1 MGRRTFLDD
10 YVAVNA
16 VGTMVIATASI
27 AIAVINTEWV
37 CPEEYVEKYRRLGGE
52 PEVLHLLMQL
62 MPRTTDLVEVQGAA
76 ISALV
81 LQAMS
86 FFSVLGNG
94 RTTISTV
101 APGDESKGCAWEGE
115 RLASLVKNWKAPRI
129 ASCHITRPD
138 EVLSNW
144 YGVALCARM
153 SYRMAF
159 VFATG
164 IMLMAILYLG
174 MRCMAMLFKQHS
186 GSARSGKIFV
196 KTAHGS
202 GFLYLMLSWCLMIM
216 TVWDLTDHTE
226 WEQWMWRDPWTE
238 RWWII

>member
-1 MGRRTFLDD
+1 MGGRTFLDD

-37 CPEEYVEKYRRLGGE
+37 CPEEYGEKYRRLGGE
-52 PEVLHLLMQL
+52 SEMLHLAMQL

-76 ISALV
+76 ILALV
-81 LQAMS
+81 LQSMS
-86 FFSVLGNG
+86 FLSVLGNG

-101 APGDESKGCAWEGE
+101 VPGDESKGCAWEGE
-115 RLASLVKNWKAPRI
+115 RLAFLVKNWKAARI
-129 ASCHITRPD
+129 ASCHVIRPD

-144 YGVALCARM
+144 YGVGLCARV

-174 MRCMAMLFKQHS
+174 KRCLAMLFKKYSVS
-186 GSARSGKIFV
+186 GRSGKIFV
-196 KTAHGS
+196 KTSAVVWVSLFDAERVFDDHDGLGS
-202 GFLYLMLSWCLMIM
+202 HRSY
-216 TVWDLTDHTE
+216 
-226 WEQWMWRDPWTE
+226 
-238 RWWII
+238 